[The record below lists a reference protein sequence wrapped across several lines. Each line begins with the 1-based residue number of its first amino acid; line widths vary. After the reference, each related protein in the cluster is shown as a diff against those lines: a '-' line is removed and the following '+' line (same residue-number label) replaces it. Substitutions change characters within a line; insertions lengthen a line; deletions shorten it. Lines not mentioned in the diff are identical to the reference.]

1 MRVLLDECV
10 PRKLKKSLAGYDCRT
25 VAELGLAGKK
35 NGELLSLAEA
45 AGFTALLTLDRG
57 IEFQQSLQSRV
68 IAILVVRA
76 PSSRLADLTPLVP
89 TILAKLRSLT
99 PGEIIKVK

>member
-1 MRVLLDECV
+1 LT
-10 PRKLKKSLAGYDCRT
+10 GYECRT
-25 VAELGLAGKK
+25 VAEEGLAGKK

-57 IEFQQSLQSRV
+57 IEFQQSLQSRT

-76 PSSRLADLTPLVP
+76 PSSRLADLRPLVP
-89 TILAKLRSLT
+89 TILAKLRSLR
-99 PGEIIKVK
+99 PGEVIKVA